1 VTPGPVDVA
10 HGVVLDGR
18 YRIEDVV
25 GQGGMATVYRAH
37 DEALGRDVAIKLF
50 PPTPDSDE
58 VLRHQAEIRVLS
70 QMNHPGLVALHDA
83 GSAYAGGPL
92 QQTYIVMELVPG
104 PTLAD
109 LLATGPLTRTHTAR
123 IGRQLA
129 EAIATVHA
137 ADVVHRDI
145 KPANILLVERAS
157 AVREAPDAALTTGPI
172 VKLADFGIARFAD
185 GARLTMTG
193 TTLGTATYLSPEQ
206 ATGAPVGPATDV
218 YALGLV
224 LLECLT
230 GRKAFTGTV
239 AEVAAARLTT
249 DPPIP
254 PELSAQ
260 WRSLLEGMTSRDPDS
275 RLTMVE
281 AARRLGA
288 LGGTSVG
295 SSSAPDV
302 LLGPAGQDDS
312 RAGDSRPAVPP
323 SVPPAVEP
331 ERTGAMSLP
340 TGVTPAVQPAPVHA
354 THAPRS
360 SRRDRRT
367 GDQAV
372 PAPEERSVLRD
383 PGEATGRTQPIPV
396 AAAPTPPAV
405 PRRGAGAI
413 SRSGRRPW
421 AALGAVGVV
430 LLASVALV
438 LGLAAGDRAA
448 PEPPPY
454 PAVEGSLGEVLE
466 DLQRSVEP

>member
-1 VTPGPVDVA
+1 MDVA

-37 DEALGRDVAIKLF
+37 DEVLGRDVAVKLF

-109 LLATGPLTRTHTAR
+109 LLATGPLAARHTAR

-157 AVREAPDAALTTGPI
+157 AIREDPDAALTTGPI

-206 ATGAPVGPATDV
+206 ATGAGAGPATDV

-254 PELSAQ
+254 ADVDPGWAA
-260 WRSLLEGMTSRDPDS
+260 LLRGMTAREPSA

-281 AARRLGA
+281 AARQLGA
-288 LGGTSVG
+288 LGGGTG
-295 SSSAPDV
+295 EPGTEQAV
-302 LLGPAGQDDS
+302 LLAPAGPAGAPVVD
-312 RAGDSRPAVPP
+312 PN
-323 SVPPAVEP
+323 
-331 ERTGAMSLP
+331 RTGAMPAP
-340 TGVTPAVQPAPVHA
+340 TGAPL
-354 THAPRS
+354 
-360 SRRDRRT
+360 T
-367 GDQAV
+367 GAM
-372 PAPEERSVLRD
+372 P
-383 PGEATGRTQPIPV
+383 TGAMQTG
-396 AAAPTPPAV
+396 AMPT
-405 PRRGAGAI
+405 GA
-413 SRSGRRPW
+413 
-421 AALGAVGVV
+421 
-430 LLASVALV
+430 
-438 LGLAAGDRAA
+438 
-448 PEPPPY
+448 
-454 PAVEGSLGEVLE
+454 
-466 DLQRSVEP
+466 

>member
-1 VTPGPVDVA
+1 MAPGPVDVA

-37 DEALGRDVAIKLF
+37 DQVLGRDVAVKLF

-58 VLRHQAEIRVLS
+58 VLRHQAEIKVLS
-70 QMNHPGLVALHDA
+70 HMNHPGLVALHDA

-109 LLATGPLTRTHTAR
+109 LLSTGALSPTHTAR

-145 KPANILLVERAS
+145 KPANILLVEREA
-157 AVREAPDAALTTGPI
+157 AVREDPDAALTTGPI

-206 ATGAPVGPATDV
+206 ATGSDVGPATDV

-230 GRKAFTGTV
+230 GRKAFSGTV

-249 DPPIP
+249 DPPVP
-254 PELSAQ
+254 TDMSPA
-260 WRSLLEGMTSRDPDS
+260 WHALLTGMTAREPAA

-281 AARRLGA
+281 AARRLGDLA
-288 LGGTSVG
+288 GPVEPGER
-295 SSSAPDV
+295 AV
-302 LLGPAGQDDS
+302 LLGPGA
-312 RAGDSRPAVPP
+312 PAAPDGGAR
-323 SVPPAVEP
+323 PPAVDP
-331 ERTGAMSLP
+331 EATGAMEVP
-340 TGVTPAVQPAPVHA
+340 TGAVALPARSPAEGPGPVHPA
-354 THAPRS
+354 RAPQPGRTDV
-360 SRRDRRT
+360 RRQRLDGPSGRP
-367 GDQAV
+367 GASGG
-372 PAPEERSVLRD
+372 AEE
-383 PGEATGRTQPIPV
+383 ETGRTQPIPV
-396 AAAPTPPAV
+396 VRPPAGRPRAGRGRAAGRRRWPVPAVVAPVLGVAVALGVGLGAQDRSAPEAPT
-405 PRRGAGAI
+405 
-413 SRSGRRPW
+413 
-421 AALGAVGVV
+421 
-430 LLASVALV
+430 
-438 LGLAAGDRAA
+438 
-448 PEPPPY
+448 Y
-454 PAVEGSLGEVLE
+454 PAVEGPLGDALE
-466 DLQRSVEP
+466 DLQRSVAP

>member
-1 VTPGPVDVA
+1 VDVA

-37 DEALGRDVAIKLF
+37 DEVLGRDVAVKLF

-70 QMNHPGLVALHDA
+70 HMNHPGLVALHDA

-109 LLATGPLTRTHTAR
+109 LLSTGPLSPTHTAR

-145 KPANILLVERAS
+145 KPANILLVERET
-157 AVREAPDAALTTGPI
+157 AVREDPDAALTTGPI

-206 ATGAPVGPATDV
+206 ATGSDVGPATDV

-249 DPPIP
+249 DPPVP
-254 PELSAQ
+254 PDVSPPWHA
-260 WRSLLEGMTSRDPDS
+260 LLTGMTARDPEA

-281 AARRLGA
+281 AARRLGDLA
-288 LGGTSVG
+288 GPSEPG
-295 SSSAPDV
+295 PDERAV
-302 LLGPAGQDDS
+302 LLGPAGPAS
-312 RAGDSRPAVPP
+312 RDATR
-323 SVPPAVEP
+323 PPAVDP
-331 ERTGAMSLP
+331 EATGAMDAP
-340 TGVTPAVQPAPVHA
+340 TGATPLPGRNRAEGPGRVH
-354 THAPRS
+354 HVRGSHPGRPGGRSAPR
-360 SRRDRRT
+360 
-367 GDQAV
+367 
-372 PAPEERSVLRD
+372 PAATAGRPGTSGAAREE
-383 PGEATGRTQPIPV
+383 TGRTQPIPV
-396 AAAPTPPAV
+396 VRPPSGRPRTGRGGRVPSAARRLWPIPFAV
-405 PRRGAGAI
+405 AAVLGAATALAVGLGTGDRGA
-413 SRSGRRPW
+413 SE
-421 AALGAVGVV
+421 
-430 LLASVALV
+430 
-438 LGLAAGDRAA
+438 
-448 PEPPPY
+448 EPTY
-454 PAVEGSLGEVLE
+454 PAVDGPLGDALE
-466 DLQRSVEP
+466 NLQRSVVP

>member
-1 VTPGPVDVA
+1 MTPGPVDVA

-37 DEALGRDVAIKLF
+37 DEVLGRDVAVKLF

-70 QMNHPGLVALHDA
+70 HMNHPGLVALHDA

-109 LLATGPLTRTHTAR
+109 LLSTGPLTPVHSAR

-145 KPANILLVERAS
+145 KPANILLVDRES
-157 AVREAPDAALTTGPI
+157 AVREDPDAALTTGPI

-206 ATGAPVGPATDV
+206 ATGSLVGPATDV

-249 DPPIP
+249 DPPVP
-254 PELSAQ
+254 HDVSPA
-260 WRSLLEGMTSRDPDS
+260 WRALLTGMTAREPDA

-281 AARRLGA
+281 AARRLGDLA
-288 LGGTSVG
+288 GPSPAGER
-295 SSSAPDV
+295 AV
-302 LLGPAGQDDS
+302 LLGPGGPAAEAGPDT
-312 RAGDSRPAVPP
+312 
-323 SVPPAVEP
+323 PPAVDP
-331 ERTGAMSLP
+331 DRTGAMDLP
-340 TGVTPAVQPAPVHA
+340 TGALAATPRGLAPVHPA
-354 THAPRS
+354 RAPRPAG
-360 SRRDRRT
+360 RR
-367 GDQAV
+367 A
-372 PAPEERSVLRD
+372 
-383 PGEATGRTQPIPV
+383 PGEGTGAVAGSAARASAAPGAAGGASGDEPGRTQPIPLV
-396 AAAPTPPAV
+396 RPHARRRSAARRAPALPA
-405 PRRGAGAI
+405 
-413 SRSGRRPW
+413 GRRLW
-421 AALGAVGVV
+421 LVLGAVAV
-430 LLASVALV
+430 LLSAAVALAIGQV
-438 LGLAAGDRAA
+438 TDGRGT
-448 PEPPPY
+448 PEVPTY
-454 PAVEGSLGEVLE
+454 PAVEGPLGEALE
-466 DLQRSVEP
+466 DLQRSVAP

>member
-1 VTPGPVDVA
+1 MTPGPVDVA

-206 ATGAPVGPATDV
+206 ATGSPVGPATDV

-254 PELSAQ
+254 SELSTG
-260 WRSLLEGMTSRDPDS
+260 WRSLLEGMTARDPEA

-288 LGGTSVG
+288 LGGASVG
-295 SSSAPDV
+295 DSSGPEV
-302 LLGPAGQDDS
+302 LLGPAGQGGTAS
-312 RAGDSRPAVPP
+312 ARGPRSA
-323 SVPPAVEP
+323 PPAVEP
-331 ERTGAMSLP
+331 EPTGAMALP
-340 TGVTPAVQPAPVHA
+340 TGSTPAVEPGPVHA

-360 SRRDRRT
+360 TRRDRRT
-367 GDQAV
+367 GSAA
-372 PAPEERSVLRD
+372 APSAQDRSLLRD

-396 AAAPTPPAV
+396 AVSPAPPVV
-405 PRRGAGAI
+405 PRRGAG
-413 SRSGRRPW
+413 STGRPGRRPW
-421 AALGAVGVV
+421 AVLGGVVVV

-438 LGLAAGDRAA
+438 LGLAAGDRRA

-454 PAVEGSLGEVLE
+454 PAVEGTLGEVLQ

>member
-1 VTPGPVDVA
+1 MTPGPVDVA

-37 DEALGRDVAIKLF
+37 DEALGRDVAVKLF

-58 VLRHQAEIRVLS
+58 VLRHQAEIKVLS

-109 LLATGPLTRTHTAR
+109 LLATGPLTSTHTAR

-206 ATGAPVGPATDV
+206 ATGAGAGPPTDV

-230 GRKAFTGTV
+230 GRRAFTGTV

-254 PELSAQ
+254 PDVGPEWTA
-260 WRSLLEGMTSRDPDS
+260 LLQGMTAREPEA

-288 LGGTSVG
+288 LAGAGRGTG
-295 SSSAPDV
+295 AAEQAV
-302 LLGPAGQDDS
+302 LLAPAAPGIVVPGDADGTAPHRMGTDTGPA
-312 RAGDSRPAVPP
+312 
-323 SVPPAVEP
+323 
-331 ERTGAMSLP
+331 AM
-340 TGVTPAVQPAPVHA
+340 HA
-354 THAPRS
+354 THAPAP
-360 SRRDRRT
+360 SRRDRRAAAGT
-367 GDQAV
+367 VQRPGRTDH
-372 PAPEERSVLRD
+372 D
-383 PGEATGRTQPIPV
+383 PDATGRTQPIPLV
-396 AAAPTPPAV
+396 PASVPPATA
-405 PRRGAGAI
+405 RGRAGA
-413 SRSGRRPW
+413 RARQTVRRRW
-421 AALGAVGVV
+421 AILVAVAVV

-438 LGLAAGDRAA
+438 IGLAAGDRGAS
-448 PEPPPY
+448 EPPPY
-454 PAVEGSLGEVLE
+454 PAVEGELGEVLE

>member
-1 VTPGPVDVA
+1 MTPGPVDVA

-37 DEALGRDVAIKLF
+37 DEALGRDVAVKLF

-58 VLRHQAEIRVLS
+58 VLRHQAEIKVLS

-109 LLATGPLTRTHTAR
+109 LLATGPLTPTHTAR

-157 AVREAPDAALTTGPI
+157 AIREDPDAALTTGPI

-206 ATGAPVGPATDV
+206 ATGVGVGPETDV

-254 PELSAQ
+254 ADVDPQ
-260 WRSLLEGMTSRDPDS
+260 WRALLEGMTAREPQT
-275 RLTMVE
+275 RLSMVE
-281 AARRLGA
+281 AARRLRLLAGPTDGDA
-288 LGGTSVG
+288 
-295 SSSAPDV
+295 AEQAV
-302 LLGPAGQDDS
+302 LLGPAG
-312 RAGDSRPAVPP
+312 PAAADAATA
-323 SVPPAVEP
+323 PAAVDP
-331 ERTGAMSLP
+331 EATGAMSLP
-340 TGVTPAVQPAPVHA
+340 TGAHLAPDAPSGPRPVHPARAPRAARAGGRAPAPSA
-354 THAPRS
+354 DGQDAAPGTRH
-360 SRRDRRT
+360 D
-367 GDQAV
+367 AV
-372 PAPEERSVLRD
+372 
-383 PGEATGRTQPIPV
+383 GRTQPIPV
-396 AAAPTPPAV
+396 SAAPPAI
-405 PRRGAGAI
+405 PARRRRSSAR
-413 SRSGRRPW
+413 SRLLGRAW
-421 AALGAVGVV
+421 AAPALGALV
-430 LLASVALV
+430 LLAALALV
-438 LGLAAGDRAA
+438 LGLAVGDRAA

-454 PAVEGSLGEVLE
+454 PSVEGELGRVLE
-466 DLQRSVEP
+466 DLQRSVDP